1 MVVWC
6 NAAYAVRD
14 YFSMNKL
21 KEHRLRCTLTQQ
33 ELADQVGVQRE
44 TIVRI
49 ENNKQEPSLR
59 VAMRI
64 AAALDVTVADIW
76 NYDNFERKDEL
87 C

>member
-1 MVVWC
+1 
-6 NAAYAVRD
+6 
-14 YFSMNKL
+14 MNKL
-21 KEHRLRCTLTQQ
+21 KEHRLRCILTQQ

-44 TIVRI
+44 TIARI

-76 NYDNFERKDEL
+76 HYDNFERKDDINRAIIAHFERRSM
-87 C
+87 